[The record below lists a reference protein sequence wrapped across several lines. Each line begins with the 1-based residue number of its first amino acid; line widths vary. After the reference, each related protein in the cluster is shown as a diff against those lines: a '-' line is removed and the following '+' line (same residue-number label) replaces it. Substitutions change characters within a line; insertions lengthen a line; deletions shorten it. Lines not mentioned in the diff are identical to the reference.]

1 MYSVYYIIPT
11 NGIGG
16 AEKRFIELYCHLQ
29 QQEKRF
35 DFKLIISI
43 QLLTALKESPEI
55 YNVLQKHENKII
67 TYNIDMNRS
76 ILQSQN
82 ELYRFICAHTAPTDI
97 LHFILSFP
105 TYVFPLKHKKTV
117 YTLTESSLKNVNI
130 KGRILYL
137 MNALRANYV
146 DILDPVVHKKISRY
160 FFFKK
165 KRIFLTPGSFVD
177 TTIFKPAPDLQ
188 KENWFVFL
196 GRFFFVKQVIEFIQT
211 LPEVCKKL
219 DAAGIVNY
227 KFIFLGY
234 GQLEQQLLSIKDSP
248 SFRELP
254 ILIKRTNNP
263 EEILSRSKIFF
274 SLQLRNN
281 YPSKSLLEAMA
292 AGNIPLVTDVGT
304 TRMIARPSFSSYV
317 PEIFSAAD
325 IADQMIHILSLD
337 EKSRQAKMQAARDYV
352 IENFSIHTSAA
363 YFTDIY
369 NKLI

>member
-1 MYSVYYIIPT
+1 MHSVYYIIPT
-11 NGIGG
+11 TGIGG
-16 AEKRFIELYCHLQ
+16 AEKRFIELYCYLQ

-35 DFKLIISI
+35 DFNLIISI
-43 QLLTALKESPEI
+43 QLYAALKENPEI
-55 YNVLQKHENKII
+55 YKVLQTHESKII
-67 TYNIDMNRS
+67 TYDIDMNRS
-76 ILQSQN
+76 IVQSQK
-82 ELYRFICAHTAPTDI
+82 ELYRFVCSCTASNDI

-105 TYVFPLKHKKTV
+105 TYIFPLKHEKTV
-117 YTLTESSLKNVNI
+117 YSLTESSLKNVNI

-137 MNALRANYV
+137 INALRANCV
-146 DILDPVVHKKISRY
+146 DILDPIVHKKISRI

-165 KRIFLTPGSFVD
+165 NRIMLTPGSFVD
-177 TTIFKPAPDLQ
+177 TTIFKPAKDHP

-196 GRFFFVKQVIEFIQT
+196 GRFFFVKQVIEFIET
-211 LPEVCKKL
+211 LPEVCKNL

-248 SFRELP
+248 AFRELP
-254 ILIKRTNNP
+254 IVIKKTNNP
-263 EEILSRSKIFF
+263 EEILAKSKIFF

-304 TRMIARPSFSSYV
+304 TRMIAKPSFSSYV
-317 PEIFSAAD
+317 PEKFSATD
-325 IADQMIHILSLD
+325 IADQMIRILALD
-337 EKSRQAKMQAARDYV
+337 EESMQTKMKAARDCV
-352 IENFSIHTSAA
+352 IENFSIQASAA
-363 YFTDIY
+363 YYIDMY